1 MWLTINGIM
10 EFLVTLTI
18 TVPPGADDSEIER
31 RKADE
36 ATRAAELVAA
46 GHLLRIWTPPS
57 DPGVW
62 TILGLWEADD
72 LTVLRGLLESLPL
85 WPWIT
90 EHTEPLG
97 AHPNDPAL
105 VRGGR

>member
-1 MWLTINGIM
+1 M
-10 EFLVTLTI
+10 EFLVTLTVTI
-18 TVPPGADDSEIER
+18 PAGTDPTEVEQ

-36 ATRAAELVAA
+36 AARAAELIET
-46 GHLLRIWTPPS
+46 GNLLRIWTPPS

-72 LTVLRGLLESLPL
+72 PTELRAMLESLPL

-97 AHPNDPAL
+97 AHPNDPGRL
-105 VRGGR
+105 VSGAR

>member
-1 MWLTINGIM
+1 MRPTINSIM
-10 EFLVTLTI
+10 EFLVTLAI
-18 TVPPGADDSEIER
+18 TVPPGTDDSEIEQ
-31 RKADE
+31 RK
-36 ATRAAELVAA
+36 
-46 GHLLRIWTPPS
+46 
-57 DPGVW
+57 
-62 TILGLWEADD
+62 ADD

-105 VRGGR
+105 IKGGR